1 MADDSSEIVKEA
13 AESVAFENVKVGG
26 GTPSF
31 YAGLAMGNAVANQQQ
46 VQASSLAIA
55 TAIQAKAAEM
65 VLATSP
71 AEGAVD
77 VAVAQI
83 LAKMAEGAGTKPGVI
98 VAGGA

>member
-26 GTPSF
+26 GAPSF
-31 YAGLAMGNAVANQQQ
+31 YQALAMGNAVSNQQLAQ
-46 VQASSLAIA
+46 GAALSLSTAIA
-55 TAIQAKAAEM
+55 GKVAEAII
-65 VLATSP
+65 ATSP

-83 LAKMAEGAGTKPGVI
+83 LAKMAQTTPPITAAAPVT
-98 VAGGA
+98 